1 MERLSG
7 EQEELLHDILSECE
21 PGVMITRT
29 ATHALK
35 ELADEGYLDDFD
47 WYYDGRA
54 TFVVSEKS
62 IAYFEEIERKERD
75 ARKSSRHD
83 WAITGT
89 NAIVAIVAAVI
100 GGIMGFILGR
110 M

>member
-1 MERLSG
+1 MRAG
-7 EQEELLHDILSECE
+7 RHDHKD
-21 PGVMITRT
+21 G
-29 ATHALK
+29 THALK
-35 ELADEGYLDDFD
+35 ELADEGYFDDFD

-54 TFVVSEKS
+54 TFVVSGKAL
-62 IAYFEEIERKERD
+62 AYFEEIERKERD

-100 GGIMGFILGR
+100 GGIIGFMLGR

>member
-1 MERLSG
+1 MT
-7 EQEELLHDILSECE
+7 
-21 PGVMITRT
+21 TRM
-29 ATHALK
+29 ATYALK

-54 TFVVSEKS
+54 TFAVSGKAL
-62 IAYFEEIERKERD
+62 AYFEEIERQGRD
-75 ARKSSRHD
+75 AKRLSIHD

-89 NAIVAIVAAVI
+89 NAIVAIVAAAL
-100 GGIMGFILGR
+100 GGIIGFILGR